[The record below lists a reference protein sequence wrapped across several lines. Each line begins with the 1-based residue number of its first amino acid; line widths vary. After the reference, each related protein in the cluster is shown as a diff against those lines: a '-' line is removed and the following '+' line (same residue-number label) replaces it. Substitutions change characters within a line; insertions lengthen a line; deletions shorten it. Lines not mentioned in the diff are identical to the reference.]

1 MTNFQKAIGFV
12 IAGVVVG
19 MLLSSA
25 LTSRG
30 VVGGTYSSVN
40 KYFYDGINVGTNSQF
55 TVGSTG
61 AVTSTGDA
69 TIGGGTLNVTTSNSA
84 TSTIVAGCWEF
95 YATSTATALR
105 FLASTTPRA
114 MVYEY
119 GACPRL

>member
-1 MTNFQKAIGFV
+1 MTNIQKAIGFV

-25 LTSRG
+25 LTSRDANTGG
-30 VVGGTYSSVN
+30 VYSNVQQNFSE
-40 KYFYDGINVGTNSQF
+40 GIAV
-55 TVGSTG
+55 TG
-61 AVTSTGDA
+61 AITGTGAATIDGDA
-69 TIGGGTLNVTTSNSA
+69 TIGGGTFNVTTSNSA

>member
-1 MTNFQKAIGFV
+1 MTNIQKAIGFV

-30 VVGGTYSSVN
+30 VGGVYSNVQKNFSE
-40 KYFYDGINVGTNSQF
+40 GIAV
-55 TVGSTG
+55 TG
-61 AVTSTGDA
+61 AITGTGAA
-69 TIGGGTLNVTTSNSA
+69 TIGGDTTVGGGTLNVTTSNSA
-84 TSTIVAGCWEF
+84 TSTLVVGCIEF